1 MARIWCCV
9 LIFLLLSPPAT
20 NAWLTEAVCAVVG
33 GVATVALAPIVLP
46 AVGFTSAGIAAGSLA
61 ATAMSTAWS
70 TGVGVGL
77 VAAAQSAGA
86 VGAVGLVGTVAG
98 GAVGAGV
105 GHVIANAR
113 SKKECGCENDC
124 NCE

>member
-1 MARIWCCV
+1 MARLVSCA
-9 LIFLLLSPPAT
+9 LIVLLLSPTAT
-20 NAWLTEAVCAVVG
+20 NAWFTEAVCAVVG

-86 VGAVGLVGTVAG
+86 VGAVGLIGTVAG

-105 GHVIANAR
+105 GHVIAKAG
-113 SKKECGCENDC
+113 SDKCCGCENDC
-124 NCE
+124 NCL